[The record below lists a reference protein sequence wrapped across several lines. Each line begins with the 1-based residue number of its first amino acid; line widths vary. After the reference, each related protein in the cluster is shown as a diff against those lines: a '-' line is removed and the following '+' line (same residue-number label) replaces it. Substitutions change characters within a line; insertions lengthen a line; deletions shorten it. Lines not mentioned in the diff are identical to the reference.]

1 MYILNIE
8 CNPNLDSWLKEF
20 AHKLNP
26 SCSNRITLLRLICE
40 GLSMQ
45 CIRSNYS
52 VSKDKAS
59 ADDMESYG
67 ISLAFC
73 WICVYVSFK
82 WLGMTKTC
90 TKLWVGVGEGSVCV
104 WGWVGC
110 REM

>member
-1 MYILNIE
+1 
-8 CNPNLDSWLKEF
+8 
-20 AHKLNP
+20 
-26 SCSNRITLLRLICE
+26 
-40 GLSMQ
+40 MQ

-104 WGWVGC
+104 EGWGRRGWVAERC
-110 REM
+110 RVASRGS